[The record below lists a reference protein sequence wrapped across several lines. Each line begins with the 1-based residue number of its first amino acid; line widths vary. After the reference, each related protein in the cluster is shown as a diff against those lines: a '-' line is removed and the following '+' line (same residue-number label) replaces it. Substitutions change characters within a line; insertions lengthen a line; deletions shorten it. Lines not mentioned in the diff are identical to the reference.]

1 MKHTGLIILFF
12 TIGLLLGLY
21 ASLPE
26 SISGNKMTLYTL
38 YLLLFLVGIGVG
50 STKNILKLLRSVSW
64 RIFLIPGSVIFG
76 TFMGTF
82 VYAMLDSSLSL
93 RSCWAVGAGFG
104 YYSLTGVLVKEI
116 AGEGLGIIA
125 LLSNLLREVLTLIF
139 TPLLA
144 KYFDK
149 TGPVS
154 AGGATTMDTTLPVI
168 TRYIGTEY
176 VAISVF
182 SGMILSLLVP
192 FIVPWVL
199 GL

>member
-1 MKHTGLIILFF
+1 MKHTALIISFF
-12 TIGLLLGLY
+12 SAGVLLGLH
-21 ASLPE
+21 AFLPE
-26 SISGNKMTLYTL
+26 TISGNKMTLYIL

-82 VYAMLDSSLSL
+82 VYAMLDSSMSL

-116 AGEGLGIIA
+116 AGEGLGVIA
-125 LLSNLLREVLTLIF
+125 LLSNLLREVLTLLF

-144 KYFDK
+144 KYFGK
-149 TGPVS
+149 SGPVS
-154 AGGATTMDTTLPVI
+154 AGGATSMDTTLPVI
-168 TRYIGTEY
+168 SRYTGTEY

-182 SGMILSLLVP
+182 SGLILTLLVP
-192 FIVPWVL
+192 FIIPLVL